1 MVPFSRR
8 GCWSKKIEAHRPTGL
23 VSEGAARNH
32 PPGLDPSGRSLQT
45 VLVSEQ
51 RSACMRWPRVID
63 AKGIAMSESIDDT
76 PVADD
81 EVEEIL
87 ADEESDEEAARS
99 LPEEGSDDDPGSM
112 INR

>member
-1 MVPFSRR
+1 MR
-8 GCWSKKIEAHRPTGL
+8 
-23 VSEGAARNH
+23 EGAASNH
-32 PPGLDPSGRSLQT
+32 HPPSGRSVRT

-51 RSACMRWPRVID
+51 RSAGMRRPRVID

-87 ADEESDEEAARS
+87 ADEESVEEAARS

-112 INR
+112 MNR

>member
-1 MVPFSRR
+1 
-8 GCWSKKIEAHRPTGL
+8 
-23 VSEGAARNH
+23 
-32 PPGLDPSGRSLQT
+32 
-45 VLVSEQ
+45 
-51 RSACMRWPRVID
+51 
-63 AKGIAMSESIDDT
+63 MSESIDDT

-87 ADEESDEEAARS
+87 ADEESDEAAARS

>member
-1 MVPFSRR
+1 
-8 GCWSKKIEAHRPTGL
+8 
-23 VSEGAARNH
+23 
-32 PPGLDPSGRSLQT
+32 
-45 VLVSEQ
+45 
-51 RSACMRWPRVID
+51 
-63 AKGIAMSESIDDT
+63 MSESIDDT

-87 ADEESDEEAARS
+87 ADEETDEEAGRS

>member
-1 MVPFSRR
+1 
-8 GCWSKKIEAHRPTGL
+8 
-23 VSEGAARNH
+23 
-32 PPGLDPSGRSLQT
+32 
-45 VLVSEQ
+45 
-51 RSACMRWPRVID
+51 
-63 AKGIAMSESIDDT
+63 MSESIDDT

-87 ADEESDEEAARS
+87 ADEEADEEAARS